1 MRGVGGIAEEA
12 SALGKAGGDADVGTV
27 VWMVEEQVGVHRS

>member
-1 MRGVGGIAEEA
+1 MLGVGGIAEEA

-27 VWMVEEQVGVHRS
+27 VWTVGEQVGVQRS